1 MIGVTLFRTKF
12 KVRILYKSGNVQDVW
27 MVKFKHTCESDR
39 ITSLE
44 YETVSQKTCPLF
56 LGLDNIEAAW
66 QVNARINL
74 FRAIGQI
81 LRIRRNYEH

>member
-1 MIGVTLFRTKF
+1 MIGITLFRTKF

-27 MVKFKHTCESDR
+27 MVKFNIKSESDR
-39 ITSLE
+39 VTSLE
-44 YETVSQKTCPLF
+44 YKTVSQKTCPLF

-66 QVNARINL
+66 QVHGRINL

-81 LRIRRNYEH
+81 LRIVD